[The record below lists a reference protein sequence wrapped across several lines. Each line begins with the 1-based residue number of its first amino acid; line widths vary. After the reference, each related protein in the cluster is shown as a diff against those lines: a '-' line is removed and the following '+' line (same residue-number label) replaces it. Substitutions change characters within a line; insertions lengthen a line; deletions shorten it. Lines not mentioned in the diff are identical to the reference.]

1 MQVGRTGCR
10 YVAAAMIALSA
21 LSAAAQESQG
31 GAASTPDAVS
41 AASAV
46 ASASA
51 AASAAASA
59 SGSESRKATKAADR
73 KLRKQVA
80 GVLARTKRLDA
91 SRLLIFAKSGVV
103 TLSGEVA
110 DAEQAALAVSAAQR
124 VPGVGEVRNRLR
136 ISPQTR

>member
-41 AASAV
+41 AV
-46 ASASA
+46 SA
-51 AASAAASA
+51 APAVAAASA

-80 GVLARTKRLDA
+80 GVLARTKRLDS